1 MPQTLNQYLD
11 EIEHALQDYLAGYVE
26 PRSLYDPI
34 HYLFEGGGKRV
45 RPLMTLLACE
55 ACGGDR
61 AHAMPAALAIE
72 LMHNFT
78 LLHDDIMD
86 RSPMRRGRQTVHMRW
101 NDNAAILSGDVM
113 MGLAM
118 RLVERSA
125 RMSTHPLDVM
135 SAFSTGLIDVCDGQA
150 LDLELQTSTTATIE
164 AYFDMI
170 TKKTARLLET
180 SVALGAH
187 VAGADT
193 TIVDAL
199 RTFARNIGVAFQMQ
213 DDILD
218 LIGSDDFGK
227 QPGGDIVEGKR
238 TWLFLSS
245 EQRVASSE
253 QRVGARHAAPS
264 SVASSE
270 RYRAIIHAFNREHG
284 LPAERVPEVRAMME
298 DLGVLDDARILVQRM
313 TEDAVAHLH
322 VLPETPARMRL
333 EELGKQL
340 MARTT

>member
-1 MPQTLNQYLD
+1 MPHTLNAYLD
-11 EIEHALQDYLAGYVE
+11 EIERALQDELSGYAE
-26 PRSLYDPI
+26 PRSLYEPI

-45 RPLMTLLACE
+45 RPLLTLLACE

-61 AHAMPAALAIE
+61 SQAMPAALAIE

-78 LLHDDIMD
+78 LVHDDIMD
-86 RSPMRRGRQTVHMRW
+86 RSPMRRGRATVHTKW
-101 NDNAAILSGDVM
+101 SDNTAILSGDVM
-113 MGLAM
+113 MGIAM

-125 RMSTHPLDVM
+125 RTSPHPLDVL

-150 LDLELQTSTTATIE
+150 LDLELQTSPHVTIDD
-164 AYFDMI
+164 YFDMI

-193 TIVDAL
+193 PIVDAL

-238 TWLFLSS
+238 TWLILSS
-245 EQRVASSE
+245 EQRVAN
-253 QRVGARHAAPS
+253 
-264 SVASSE
+264 SE

-298 DLGVLDDARILVQRM
+298 DLGVLDDARMLVQHM
-313 TEDAVAHLH
+313 TEDAFAHLH
-322 VLPETPARMRL
+322 VLPETPARARL
-333 EELGKQL
+333 EELARQL